1 MRQKDKR
8 KGLLGL
14 FAPLWSLQSENI
26 PNWLPQHESRV
37 FFFYDQT
44 WKKNSACFHVHAT
57 SRVNLVSA
65 DNQHAMIL
73 LCSVLKY
80 MSEHFHSL
88 TIFSKFSYR
97 YSWILFP
104 QTPTCNK
111 KTTLKEFWLV
121 WPPNLQSENIFPSYP
136 TQDVMSNFKKARVFT
151 CGTTMWFDITASMT
165 SIRW

>member
-14 FAPLWSLQSENI
+14 FAPLWSLQSKTFPTDY
-26 PNWLPQHESRV
+26 PNTSHEFFSSTTELERKILRV
-37 FFFYDQT
+37 FT
-44 WKKNSACFHVHAT
+44 AT

-104 QTPTCNK
+104 QTPACNK
-111 KTTLKEFWLV
+111 KTKLKEFWLV

-151 CGTTMWFDITASMT
+151 SGTTMWFDITASMT